1 MEFSILSLMTMTF
14 FSSILIVIIYFVL
27 RDNRMIERIGMA
39 ALAMCIGATI
49 LRLFIPFELTTS
61 RNMPIGKLLP
71 ALIRFLEIQVIRSGG
86 ITIRLLDVLYIIWV
100 SGIIIQL
107 VKTIYIYTRFT
118 KTITNSHSD
127 IDDEVKE
134 AFYQL
139 NSDYSKPSSV
149 QIIQTD
155 LISTPM
161 VFGFFRPRII
171 LPEIKLTTEE
181 WYCILKHELSHYIC
195 GDLWVKFLVEFLCTI
210 YWWNPFVYLF
220 SNQIS
225 KAQEIHIDLYVTKSM
240 NEEERIKY
248 LECLIKIAKIPVSR
262 KLNKWILSFNGESR
276 NILSQRFNII
286 LNRPNS
292 SDETK
297 GGIFLT
303 LLLPVL
309 LLLTLSFSIVFE
321 PYSIK
326 PQDAADTVELTSQ
339 NTYLIQNPESGYDV
353 YLNGQFYGHIDE
365 IKDSFSDLKIYKNIT
380 GVSNNEKNK

>member
-107 VKTIYIYTRFT
+107 IKTIYIYTHFT
-118 KTITNSHSD
+118 RTITNSRSD

-139 NSDYSKPSSV
+139 NSDYSKPSSI

-248 LECLIKIAKIPVSR
+248 LECLIKIAKIPHSR

>member
-27 RDNRMIERIGMA
+27 RDNRMIEQIGMA

-107 VKTIYIYTRFT
+107 VKTIYIYTHFT
-118 KTITNSHSD
+118 RTITNSRSD

-286 LNRPNS
+286 LNHPNS

>member
-1 MEFSILSLMTMTF
+1 
-14 FSSILIVIIYFVL
+14 
-27 RDNRMIERIGMA
+27 MIERIGMA

-71 ALIRFLEIQVIRSGG
+71 ALIRFLEIQVIQSGG
-86 ITIRLLDVLYIIWV
+86 ITISLLDALYIIWV

-107 VKTIYIYTRFT
+107 VKTIYIYNRFA
-118 KTITNSHSD
+118 KTITNSRSV

-139 NSDYSKPSSV
+139 NSDYNKPFSI

-161 VFGFFRPRII
+161 VFGFYRPRII
-171 LPEIKLTTEE
+171 LPGIKLTTEE

-195 GDLWVKFLVEFLCTI
+195 GDLWVKFLVEFLCSI

-220 SNQIS
+220 RNQIS
-225 KAQEIHIDLYVTKSM
+225 KAQEIHIDLFVTKSM
-240 NEEERIKY
+240 NEEERFKY

-262 KLNKWILSFNGESR
+262 KLNKWILSFNGESG

-286 LNRPNS
+286 LNLSNS

-309 LLLTLSFSIVFE
+309 LLLVLSFSIVFE
-321 PYSIK
+321 PCSIK
-326 PQDAADTVELTSQ
+326 PQDAADTVELTNQ
-339 NTYLIQNPESGYDV
+339 NSYLIQNPESGYDV

-365 IKDSFSDLKIYKNIT
+365 IKDSFSDLQIYKNIT
-380 GVSNNEKNK
+380 EVSNNEKNR

>member
-1 MEFSILSLMTMTF
+1 MEFSILSLLTMTF

-118 KTITNSHSD
+118 RTITNSRSD

-139 NSDYSKPSSV
+139 NNDYSKPSSI

-161 VFGFFRPRII
+161 IFGFFRPRII

-276 NILSQRFNII
+276 NTLSQRFNII

>member
-1 MEFSILSLMTMTF
+1 MEFSILSLLTMTF

-118 KTITNSHSD
+118 RTITNSRSD

-139 NSDYSKPSSV
+139 NNDYSKPSSI

-161 VFGFFRPRII
+161 IFGFFRPRII

-286 LNRPNS
+286 LNHPNS

>member
-1 MEFSILSLMTMTF
+1 MEFSILSLLTMTF

-71 ALIRFLEIQVIRSGG
+71 ALIRFLEIKIIQSGG
-86 ITIRLLDVLYIIWV
+86 ITISLLDALYIIWV

-107 VKTIYIYTRFT
+107 VKTFYIYTRFA
-118 KTITNSHSD
+118 KTITNSCSV

-139 NSDYSKPSSV
+139 NSDYNKPFSI

-195 GDLWVKFLVEFLCTI
+195 GDLWVKFLVEFLCAI

-240 NEEERIKY
+240 NEKDRIKY

-309 LLLTLSFSIVFE
+309 LLLALSFSIVFE

-326 PQDAADTVELTSQ
+326 PQDAADTVELTNQ
-339 NTYLIQNPESGYDV
+339 NSYLIQNPESGYDV

-365 IKDSFSDLKIYKNIT
+365 IKDSFSDLQIYKNIT
-380 GVSNNEKNK
+380 EVSNNEKNR

>member
-1 MEFSILSLMTMTF
+1 MEFSILSLLTMTF

-27 RDNRMIERIGMA
+27 RDNRMIERIGMT

-71 ALIRFLEIQVIRSGG
+71 ALIRFLEIQVIQSGG

-118 KTITNSHSD
+118 RTITNSHSD

-248 LECLIKIAKIPVSR
+248 LECLIKIAKIPHSR

-286 LNRPNS
+286 LNHPNS

-297 GGIFLT
+297 GEYF
-303 LLLPVL
+303 
-309 LLLTLSFSIVFE
+309 
-321 PYSIK
+321 
-326 PQDAADTVELTSQ
+326 
-339 NTYLIQNPESGYDV
+339 
-353 YLNGQFYGHIDE
+353 
-365 IKDSFSDLKIYKNIT
+365 
-380 GVSNNEKNK
+380 

>member
-107 VKTIYIYTRFT
+107 VKTIYIYTHFT
-118 KTITNSHSD
+118 RTITNSRSD

-139 NSDYSKPSSV
+139 NNDYSKPSSV